1 MRIISGT
8 HKSRQIHAPKNLPVR
23 PTTDLAKEAI
33 FNILV
38 NNFDLEDVH
47 VLDLFAG
54 TGNITYEFASRGAA
68 GVTSIDID
76 LRCVNFIRKTVAE
89 MGFSAV
95 LSFRSDAFRF
105 LKNCDYQYDII
116 FCDPPYELEGI
127 EEIPVTVYER
137 NLLKTDGWLIL
148 EHSRDYDF
156 SNSPGFLQH
165 RKYGKVN
172 FSVFGPGNSSEVE
185 NNQPDDSGTLPDQE

>member
-8 HKSRQIHAPKNLPVR
+8 HKSRVIHTPKNLPVR
-23 PTTDLAKEAI
+23 PTTDIAKEAL

-38 NNFDLEDVH
+38 NNFDLESIQ

-54 TGNITYEFASRGAA
+54 TGNITYEFASRGAL
-68 GVTSIDID
+68 GVTSID
-76 LRCVNFIRKTVAE
+76 LEFKCVNFIRKTAAE
-89 MGFSAV
+89 FGFESV

-105 LKNCDYQYDII
+105 LRNCDTNYDII

-127 EEIPVTVYER
+127 DEIPRVVFER
-137 NLLKTDGWLIL
+137 NLLKEDGWLVL
-148 EHSRDYDF
+148 EHSRDYNF
-156 SNSPGFLQH
+156 GEFKGFNQQ

-172 FSVFGPGNSSEVE
+172 FSIFSNKVDETAE
-185 NNQPDDSGTLPDQE
+185 

>member
-8 HKSRQIHAPKNLPVR
+8 HKSRRIQAPKNLPVR
-23 PTTDLAKEAI
+23 PTTDISKEAL

-38 NNFDLEDVH
+38 NNFDLQDVL

-54 TGNITYEFASRGAA
+54 TGNITYEFASRGAT
-68 GVTSIDID
+68 GVVSIDIE
-76 LRCVNFIRKTVAE
+76 LRCVDFIRKTAKE
-89 MGFSAV
+89 LGFEGV

-105 LKNCDYQYDII
+105 LQKTENTYDII
-116 FCDPPYELEGI
+116 FCDPPYELEGV
-127 EEIPVTVYER
+127 EEIPKAVMER
-137 NLLKTDGWLIL
+137 KLLKEDGWLIV

-156 SNSPGFLQH
+156 SNLPGFSQK

-172 FSVFGPGNSSEVE
+172 FSIFTAV
-185 NNQPDDSGTLPDQE
+185 

>member
-23 PTTDLAKEAI
+23 PTTDIAKEAL

-38 NNFDLEDVH
+38 NNFDLEEVN

-54 TGNITYEFASRGAA
+54 TGNITYEFASRGAL
-68 GVTSIDID
+68 GVTSIDKD
-76 LRCVNFIRKTVAE
+76 LRCVNFIRKTATDL
-89 MGFSAV
+89 GFEAI

-105 LKNCDYQYDII
+105 LKNCELTYDII
-116 FCDPPYELEGI
+116 FCDPPYEMENI
-127 EEIPVTVYER
+127 EEIPVCVYER
-137 NLLKTDGWLIL
+137 KLLKEKGWLIL

-156 SNSPGFLQH
+156 SKLPGFLQH

-172 FSVFGPGNSSEVE
+172 FSIFNHS
-185 NNQPDDSGTLPDQE
+185 

>member
-23 PTTDLAKEAI
+23 PTTDMAKEAL

-38 NNFDLEDVH
+38 NNFDLTEVK

-54 TGNITYEFASRGAA
+54 TGNITYEFSSRGAI

-76 LRCVNFIRKTVAE
+76 LKCVSFIRQTAKE
-89 MGFSAV
+89 FGFEAV
-95 LSFRSDAFRF
+95 LSFRSDAFRY
-105 LKNCDYQYDII
+105 LKNCDIRYDII
-116 FCDPPYELEGI
+116 FCDPPYEMQGLEV
-127 EEIPVTVYER
+127 IPKVVFER
-137 NLLKTDGWLIL
+137 NLLLPEGWLVI

-156 SNSPGFLQH
+156 SGIAGFQQK

-172 FSVFGPGNSSEVE
+172 FSIFSAG
-185 NNQPDDSGTLPDQE
+185 DKKD

>member
-23 PTTDLAKEAI
+23 PTTDLAKEAL

-38 NNFDLEDVH
+38 NNFDLTEVT

-54 TGNITYEFASRGAA
+54 TGNITYEFSSRGAT

-76 LRCVNFIRKTVAE
+76 LKCVSFIRQTAKTF
-89 MGFSAV
+89 GFDAV
-95 LSFRSDAFRF
+95 LSFRSDAFRY
-105 LKNCDYQYDII
+105 LKNCEIQYDII
-116 FCDPPYELEGI
+116 FCDPPYEMQGI
-127 EEIPVTVYER
+127 DDIPGVVLER
-137 NLLKTDGWLIL
+137 NLLKPGGWLVL
-148 EHSRDYDF
+148 EHSRDYNF
-156 SNSPGFLQH
+156 AGMPGFLQQ

-172 FSVFGPGNSSEVE
+172 FSIFSAE
-185 NNQPDDSGTLPDQE
+185 D

>member
-23 PTTDLAKEAI
+23 PTTDMAKEAL

-38 NNFDLEDVH
+38 NNFDLSEVK

-76 LRCVNFIRKTVAE
+76 LKCVNFIRQTARE
-89 MGFSAV
+89 FGFEAV

-105 LKNCDYQYDII
+105 LSNCETQYDII
-116 FCDPPYELEGI
+116 FCDPPFEMQGVEV
-127 EEIPVTVYER
+127 IPKAVFER
-137 NLLKTDGWLIL
+137 NLLLPEGWLVV

-156 SNSPGFLQH
+156 SGLANFQQQ
-165 RKYGKVN
+165 RTYGKVN
-172 FSVFGPGNSSEVE
+172 FSIFSAGE
-185 NNQPDDSGTLPDQE
+185 NKE

>member
-8 HKSRQIHAPKNLPVR
+8 HKSRRIQAPNNLPVR
-23 PTTDLAKEAI
+23 PTTDISKEAL

-38 NNFDLEDVH
+38 NYFDLQDVL

-54 TGNITYEFASRGAA
+54 TGNITYEFASRGAT
-68 GVTSIDID
+68 GVVSIDIE
-76 LRCVNFIRKTVAE
+76 LRCVDFIRKTAKE
-89 MGFSAV
+89 LGFEAV

-105 LKNCDYQYDII
+105 LDKTENTYDII
-116 FCDPPYELEGI
+116 FCDPPYELEGV
-127 EEIPVTVYER
+127 EEIPKTVMAR
-137 NLLKTDGWLIL
+137 KLLKEDGWLIV

-156 SNSPGFLQH
+156 SNLPGFREK

-172 FSVFGPGNSSEVE
+172 FSIFAAVE
-185 NNQPDDSGTLPDQE
+185 SGSV

>member
-23 PTTDLAKEAI
+23 PTTDIAKEAL
-33 FNILV
+33 FNILI
-38 NNFDLEDVH
+38 NNFDLEDVQ

-54 TGNITYEFASRGAA
+54 TGNITYEFASRGAL
-68 GVTSIDID
+68 GVTSIDKD
-76 LRCVNFIRKTVAE
+76 LRCVNFIRKTA
-89 MGFSAV
+89 MDLGFEAI

-105 LKNCDYQYDII
+105 LKNSENTYDII

-127 EEIPVTVYER
+127 EEIPVSVFER
-137 NLLKTDGWLIL
+137 RLLKDEGWLIL

-156 SNSPGFLQH
+156 SKLPGFLQQ

-172 FSVFGPGNSSEVE
+172 FSIFKE
-185 NNQPDDSGTLPDQE
+185 NTEEA

>member
-8 HKSRQIHAPKNLPVR
+8 HKSRRIQAPKNLPVR
-23 PTTDLAKEAI
+23 PTTDISKEAL

-38 NNFDLEDVH
+38 NNFDLQDVL

-54 TGNITYEFASRGAA
+54 TGNITYEFASRGAT
-68 GVTSIDID
+68 GVVSIDLE
-76 LRCVNFIRKTVAE
+76 LRCVDFIRKTAKE
-89 MGFSAV
+89 LGFEGV

-105 LKNCDYQYDII
+105 LSKTENTYDII
-116 FCDPPYELEGI
+116 FCDPPYELEGV
-127 EEIPVTVYER
+127 EEIPKTVMDR
-137 NLLKTDGWLIL
+137 KLLKEDGWLIL

-156 SNSPGFLQH
+156 SNLPGFHQK

-172 FSVFGPGNSSEVE
+172 FSIFNAV
-185 NNQPDDSGTLPDQE
+185 